1 VPGFL
6 APFLKFREDDSNGK
20 PLAGGRLY
28 SYAAGTSTPLA
39 TYFNQDLAAGHE
51 NTNPVILDA
60 SGRANVWIQDGV
72 GYKFVL
78 KDALDNTIYT
88 QDNVQIGASTAAPP
102 SGGGG
107 GGGGTQP
114 VAQQVPSGSIFPYAG
129 STAPQD
135 YLLCD
140 GAAVSR
146 STYAAL
152 FAVCG
157 TTYGAGNNSTT
168 FNLPNLQQRFPLGK
182 SVGGTG
188 ATLGGVG
195 GTIDHVHTGASHQHT
210 IPTHAHTVPAHTH
223 LVPRDNWGS
232 EQQFSPA
239 APLGRLATFPGN
251 YDYLAT
257 TDNVTSSLPA
267 TATDAKSLTTDP
279 AGTGNTGVANPPFLT
294 VNFIIKT

>member
-1 VPGFL
+1 VPGYL
-6 APFLKFREDDSNGK
+6 LPFIKFREDDNNGR
-20 PLAGGRLY
+20 PLAGGKLF

-88 QDNVQIGASTAAPP
+88 QDNVQVGASTGT
-102 SGGGG
+102 SSG

-114 VAQQVPSGSIFPYAG
+114 VAQQVPAGSIFPYAG
-129 STAPQD
+129 STPPQD

-146 STYAAL
+146 TTYANL

-157 TTYGAGNNSTT
+157 TTFGAGNNSTT

-182 SVGGTG
+182 ALAGTG

-195 GTIDHVHTGASHQHT
+195 GTIDHVHTGPSHQHT
-210 IPTHAHTVPAHTH
+210 IPTHSHTVPAHAHT
-223 LVPRDNWGS
+223 VPRDGWGVQ
-232 EQQFSPA
+232 QQFSPA
-239 APLGRLATFPGN
+239 APGGRLRTFPGN
-251 YDYLAT
+251 YDDLAT
-257 TDNVTSSLPA
+257 QDNTSSTVPA

-294 VNFIIKT
+294 VNYIIKT